1 MEFADAMPQEADLRA
16 TLRMILRNA
25 VEALGGSAGVVATW
39 DDEEHC
45 FVPTDSYGLDVVALE
60 QLFPLL
66 DEAIPD
72 LALSSRS
79 FNVLSDLLGVPLPKS
94 DQGLILDPIVALPLQ
109 VGRRSL
115 GLIYVMR
122 TRGAA
127 SFSGIDQAALT
138 AFARQAA
145 IAVDNAR
152 LVQDLVDEKTKM
164 ESMVEGSAEGIM
176 SIDTRRRIVGF
187 NTAMERLTGY
197 SRQAVLGLP
206 CYQVLN
212 FRDWEGRS
220 ICSTTRCPMVITRP
234 DSNSSTCELQGRIQ
248 TADSQDIEVAMVY
261 SVARSR
267 LSGRAEGAVVNVRDI
282 RRLREV
288 ENLRSTFL
296 SMLGHELQ
304 TPLSIIKGYTNTLA
318 RSDAEWNQRTLQE
331 GLQVIEEECD
341 RLSKLVDRLLL
352 ASRIESRTIT
362 LKKEAVLLSA
372 LAAKVVR
379 RLESVT
385 SKHKFELDFE
395 PDFPEVYVDPDR
407 MEDVLTNLVDNAIK
421 YSPKGGRIAIVG
433 RSSKE
438 HVTVTVSD
446 EGIGIPRREL
456 GRVFERFHRGEGVQV
471 YKVRGMGL
479 GLYIC
484 KSIIEAHG
492 GKIGAYSEVGKGS
505 QFVITLPV
513 NKEG

>member
-1 MEFADAMPQEADLRA
+1 MDFSDVMPQEADLRT
-16 TLRMILRNA
+16 TLRMILKNA
-25 VEALGGSAGVVATW
+25 IEALGGSAGVVATW

-45 FVPTDSYGLDVVALE
+45 FVPSDSYGLDERALE

-66 DEAIPD
+66 EEAIPD
-72 LALSSRS
+72 LAVSSRS
-79 FNVLSDLLGVPLPKS
+79 FNVLSALLGLPLPKS

-115 GLIYVMR
+115 GFIYVMR
-122 TRGAA
+122 PRSSA
-127 SFSGIDQAALT
+127 SFSGIDQATLT

-152 LVQDLVDEKTKM
+152 LVHHLLDEKTKM
-164 ESMVEGSAEGIM
+164 ESMIEGSAEGIM

-220 ICSTTRCPMVITRP
+220 ICSTTKCPMVTRP
-234 DSNSSTCELQGRIQ
+234 GGGAPTCELQGRIQ
-248 TADSQDIEVAMVY
+248 TADGQDIEVAMVY
-261 SVARSR
+261 SVVRSR
-267 LSGRAEGAVVNVRDI
+267 ISGRAESAVVNVRDI
-282 RRLREV
+282 KRLREI

-318 RSDAEWNQRTLQE
+318 RSDAEWNQKTLHD

-341 RLSKLVDRLLL
+341 RLSKLVNRLLL
-352 ASRIESRTIT
+352 ASRIESRTVI
-362 LKKEAVLLSA
+362 LNKEPVLLSA
-372 LAAKVVR
+372 LAGKVVR

-385 SKHKFELDFE
+385 NIHRFELDFG
-395 PDFPEVYVDPDR
+395 PDFPEVYADPDR
-407 MEDVLTNLVDNAIK
+407 MEEVLTNLVDNAIK
-421 YSPKGGRIAIVG
+421 YSPKGGKIAITG
-433 RSSKE
+433 RSDKD
-438 HVTVTVSD
+438 HVKVAVSD
-446 EGIGIPRREL
+446 EGMGIPRREL
-456 GRVFERFHRGEGVQV
+456 DRVFERFHRGDGSHVH
-471 YKVRGMGL
+471 KVRGMGL

-484 KSIIEAHG
+484 KSIVEAHG
-492 GKIGAYSEVGKGS
+492 GKIEVTSEVGKGS
-505 QFVITLPV
+505 QFVLTLPV
-513 NKEG
+513 NREG